1 MRFLKAMQTSDRG
14 NLQVQITSSIDSFP
28 VPDASI
34 RISYTGIPENT
45 LEELTTDSSGQSETI
60 ELDAPPVE
68 YSLDV
73 TNEEQPYAEYTLEV
87 NAPGFEPVNIAGT
100 EILAGDGNS
109 KDSSAS
115 TCHGRPDSGYLCD
128 SCTYS
133 VRCVSAENP
142 GKRDQAGK

>member
-14 NLQVQITSSIDSFP
+14 NLQIQITSSIDSFP

-68 YSLDV
+68 YRRNGN
-73 TNEEQPYAEYTLEV
+73 T
-87 NAPGFEPVNIAGT
+87 GRR
-100 EILAGDGNS
+100 DGNS
-109 KDSSAS
+109 EDSSAS

-142 GKRDQAGK
+142 GKRDQAGKRNR